1 MMSPAPLF
9 HQNNF
14 NRFPKPKSSFFKGYK
29 NPSLP
34 VNEFEK
40 KKEEESTVFG
50 GICVNEK
57 GEVLLVRQR
66 LGKKWSFPK
75 GHREGQE
82 TCLEC
87 ARREVREESGIE
99 VPEMYVSFHTL
110 KAGAYFIFPLVSSNV
125 NLCIKDLKE
134 IDEVKWVPLKD
145 LSSYDTNID
154 VSIFRTL
161 TKYHLTSSKE
171 TLNFL
176 GSNQSQVRVNTIK
189 KNIEN
194 ARK

>member
-1 MMSPAPLF
+1 MMSPAPVF

-14 NRFPKPKSSFFKGYK
+14 NRFPKPKDCFFK
-29 NPSLP
+29 NPVP
-34 VNEFEK
+34 TTNEFEK
-40 KKEEESTVFG
+40 KKKREEEGTVFG

-66 LGKKWSFPK
+66 LGQKWSFPK

-82 TCLEC
+82 TDLEC
-87 ARREVREESGIE
+87 ARREVKEESGIE

-110 KAGAYFIFPLVSSNV
+110 KAGSYFIFPLVSSNV
-125 NLCIKDLKE
+125 NLSIKDLKE
-134 IDEVKWVPLKD
+134 IDEVKWVPLKN

-161 TKYHLTSSKE
+161 TKYHLNSSQE
-171 TLNFL
+171 TINYLR
-176 GSNQSQVRVNTIK
+176 SNQSQVKVSTIK

-194 ARK
+194 AKK